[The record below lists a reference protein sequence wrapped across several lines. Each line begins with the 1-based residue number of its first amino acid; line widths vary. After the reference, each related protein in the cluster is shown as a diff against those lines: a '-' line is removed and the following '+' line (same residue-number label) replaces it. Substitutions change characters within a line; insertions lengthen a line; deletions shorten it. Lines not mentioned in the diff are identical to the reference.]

1 MNTSVIRIQPDRIFR
16 GIVSLGQY
24 LVETVI
30 FQHMYDSRELY
41 PLLGTVS
48 VVISGLES
56 ILFFQISQPSFH
68 IEFFISVF
76 CKQERLDLLPF
87 TFIKLDGYWIIVI
100 IPTIAFLMHP

>member
-1 MNTSVIRIQPDRIFR
+1 MNTSVIRIQPDGIFR
-16 GIVSLGQY
+16 GIVSPGQY

-30 FQHMYDSRELY
+30 FQHMYDSQELY
-41 PLLGTVS
+41 PLLRKGS
-48 VVISGLES
+48 VIISGLES

-100 IPTIAFLMHP
+100 IPTIAFLIHP